1 MTTEIDKTP
10 FERHENLNY
19 EMIIRMLQ
27 NLFGKTVPN
36 EQQEPTITPPVEN
49 SAKESDSEPSAD
61 DKLASD
67 IEILMK
73 RYGNLEGL
81 TIEIQLQ
88 KLLTIVPRKR
98 ERADAYKGLVSR
110 LKKDYNC
117 NLIINSRKKK
127 KIYET
132 NYLSR

>member
-1 MTTEIDKTP
+1 
-10 FERHENLNY
+10 
-19 EMIIRMLQ
+19 MIIRMLQ

-36 EQQEPTITPPVEN
+36 EQQEPTTITLPAET
-49 SAKESDSEPSAD
+49 AKESETAD
-61 DKLASD
+61 NKLASD
-67 IEILMK
+67 IKILQT

-81 TIEIQLQ
+81 TIEITLQ

-127 KIYET
+127 IYET

>member
-1 MTTEIDKTP
+1 M
-10 FERHENLNY
+10 L
-19 EMIIRMLQ
+19 IRMLQ

-36 EQQEPTITPPVEN
+36 EQQEKSITLPAET
-49 SAKESDSEPSAD
+49 AKESDSEPTAD

-67 IEILMK
+67 IKILQT

-81 TIEIQLQ
+81 TIGITLQ
-88 KLLTIVPRKR
+88 ELLILVPRKR
-98 ERADAYKGLVSR
+98 ERTDAYKGLVSR
-110 LKKDYNC
+110 LKGDFNC